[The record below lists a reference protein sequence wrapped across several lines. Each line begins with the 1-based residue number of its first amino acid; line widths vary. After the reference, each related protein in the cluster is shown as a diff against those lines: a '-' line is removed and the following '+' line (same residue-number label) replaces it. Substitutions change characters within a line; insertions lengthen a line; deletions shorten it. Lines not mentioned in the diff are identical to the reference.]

1 MQKII
6 CLLFFLFKTTFILCQ
21 NEYEKS
27 SDSLLVLIN
36 ETNDDHLKMDYYIN
50 LCDLYVENDLKEIK
64 KINPKLFA
72 VSKKINSKKGLA
84 FYYFYNA
91 ILLRNSNQEE
101 AAFTNIEESI
111 SIFKEIKDWDN
122 YFIANAKFGHYLILN
137 ENYLKAEN
145 LLNENIK
152 FALKLNNENVSYL
165 YYIMSQLYNFK
176 SDYNEAL
183 VYAKKALDSEKNISQ
198 TIKIYNLAS
207 NIYRSLKNFD
217 EALQFNQMGIDLEK
231 SISGL
236 NLFFFTR
243 AIIFFDMK
251 RYHEALD
258 LALNYKKHLV
268 KKKSNRSLIDCNIFI
283 SKCYFYLEDYHLAN
297 KCVDEVL
304 NVEIPRD
311 DIKMMAYGLKSKISL
326 KQHRLNDAKTYI
338 DKALRLLHD
347 NHYYEIKLFVYE
359 TKFEVEEQLGNY
371 KTALTFSKKI
381 MEINNLNYETD
392 NVDKLNRLQINF
404 NISEKENKIKSL
416 QLQDLKSTMKIE
428 KQKNYIIYIS
438 IACFVALLSVLFYV
452 KNNITI
458 KKKNALIESEKLLT
472 QKSLQEKE
480 VLLKEIHHRV
490 KNNLQLVKSLLY
502 LQAKQQDV
510 SLKTFVEASQS
521 RILSMALIHEN
532 LYLKGD
538 LSQVDFKEYLHR
550 LAQNILEAHKN
561 ENKLIELQI
570 EVEPIYFNIQTA
582 IPLGLIINE
591 LVTNAYKHA
600 FIIKQKG
607 TIRLVLK
614 KKGDYYYELNVI
626 DDGDGIGKFKRPIH
640 SLGLDLVH
648 QLVVQINGKLFLSH
662 EEGMHFTI
670 QFKKA

>member
-1 MQKII
+1 
-6 CLLFFLFKTTFILCQ
+6 
-21 NEYEKS
+21 
-27 SDSLLVLIN
+27 
-36 ETNDDHLKMDYYIN
+36 
-50 LCDLYVENDLKEIK
+50 
-64 KINPKLFA
+64 
-72 VSKKINSKKGLA
+72 
-84 FYYFYNA
+84 
-91 ILLRNSNQEE
+91 
-101 AAFTNIEESI
+101 
-111 SIFKEIKDWDN
+111 
-122 YFIANAKFGHYLILN
+122 
-137 ENYLKAEN
+137 
-145 LLNENIK
+145 
-152 FALKLNNENVSYL
+152 
-165 YYIMSQLYNFK
+165 
-176 SDYNEAL
+176 
-183 VYAKKALDSEKNISQ
+183 
-198 TIKIYNLAS
+198 
-207 NIYRSLKNFD
+207 
-217 EALQFNQMGIDLEK
+217 
-231 SISGL
+231 
-236 NLFFFTR
+236 
-243 AIIFFDMK
+243 
-251 RYHEALD
+251 
-258 LALNYKKHLV
+258 
-268 KKKSNRSLIDCNIFI
+268 
-283 SKCYFYLEDYHLAN
+283 
-297 KCVDEVL
+297 
-304 NVEIPRD
+304 
-311 DIKMMAYGLKSKISL
+311 
-326 KQHRLNDAKTYI
+326 
-338 DKALRLLHD
+338 
-347 NHYYEIKLFVYE
+347 
-359 TKFEVEEQLGNY
+359 EEQLGNY